1 MADDRC
7 PRWVEELTRVTF
19 RKTYPWLLMS
29 AASLQRPK
37 RLRKGALSL
46 CMIVKNEAD
55 NLEKCLSLARPHVEE
70 IVIVD
75 TGSTDGTQEIAQRY
89 ADVYDEIE
97 WPNSFSIARNYSFDH
112 ASCEFI
118 LILDGDEH
126 IPDPLHWRR
135 IRKCLRQRNL
145 AAAQLPVRNLLRED
159 QIVAADRMWQERIVR
174 NHPQIRYFG
183 RVHNQ
188 IQDSIAKHIQH
199 TGRVLKRVQAEVIH
213 TGYALSAERMKE
225 KYQPRLHLLLAEYE
239 QPRSAKLR
247 AYYGY
252 QLGVAYYILKE
263 LENAAKVFDT
273 IDYSQLIPQNA
284 FYTRVLAAQ
293 TAIALR
299 NTPVALVHCNE
310 MLTLDQSEPIAYYTT
325 GLALLLNG
333 QIGDGMLMLLE
344 AFNLNDQ
351 DRTSIRFL
359 MNPLQ
364 LLNILARVCTRSGLQ
379 KHGTAFQKLY
389 EKRDFNPKLVRELVS
404 SLKTGIVLSEANAA

>member
-1 MADDRC
+1 
-7 PRWVEELTRVTF
+7 
-19 RKTYPWLLMS
+19 MS
-29 AASLQRPK
+29 STPSKSTK
-37 RLRKGALSL
+37 RLRKGKLSL

-75 TGSTDGTQEIAQRY
+75 TGSTDGTQEIARRY

-97 WPNSFSIARNYSFDH
+97 WPNSFSIARNYSFDR

-118 LILDGDEH
+118 LILDGDEY

-135 IRKCLRQRNL
+135 IRKCIRHRNL

-188 IQDSIAKHIQH
+188 IQDSIADHMRQ
-199 TGRVLKRVQAEVIH
+199 TGRVLKRVRAEVIH
-213 TGYALSAERMKE
+213 TGYALTPERMKQ
-225 KYQPRLHLLLAEYE
+225 KYRPRLHLLLDEYE
-239 QPRSAKLR
+239 NPRSAKLR

-263 LENAAKVFDT
+263 LENAAHVFND

-284 FYTRVLAAQ
+284 FYTRLLAAQ

-299 NTPVALVHCNE
+299 NAPMALVHCNE
-310 MLTLDQSEPIAYYTT
+310 MFNLDKNEPIAYYTT

-333 QIGDGMLMLLE
+333 QAGDGMLMLLE
-344 AFNLNDQ
+344 AFDLNDQ
-351 DRTSIRFL
+351 DRTAIRFL

-364 LLNILARVCTRSGLQ
+364 LLNVLAKVCTRAGLQ
-379 KHGTAFQKLY
+379 NHGVAFRKLY
-389 EKRDFNPKLVRELVS
+389 EQRDYNPKLVRKLVLT
-404 SLKTGIVLSEANAA
+404 LKTGIVLSERNAA